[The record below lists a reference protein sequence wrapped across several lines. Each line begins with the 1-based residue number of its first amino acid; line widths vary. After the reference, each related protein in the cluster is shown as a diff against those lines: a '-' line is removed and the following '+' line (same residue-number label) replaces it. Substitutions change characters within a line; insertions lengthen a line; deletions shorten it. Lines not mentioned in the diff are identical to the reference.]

1 MEVSRILADLQEQ
14 SPYDVIFPE
23 APYSSDTTLEE
34 KFNCAYR
41 NLRRSI
47 KLKSR
52 TLSLINAYYLG
63 KILCDVE
70 CSRLKQQLSK
80 HYATIAEYMFDLFEF
95 CPEQILKTKW
105 LSVQDIR
112 KLKRSTLL
120 YLRDELVIF
129 VETQNLGEKIEDV

>member
-14 SPYDVIFPE
+14 TPYDVEFPE
-23 APYSSDTTLEE
+23 APYPSNITLDE

-63 KILCDVE
+63 KLLSNVE
-70 CSRLKQQLSK
+70 SSQLKQRLSK
-80 HYATIAEYMFDLFEF
+80 HYATIAEYTFDLFEF
-95 CPEQILKTKW
+95 YPEQILKTKW
-105 LSVQDIR
+105 ISVQDIR

-120 YLRDELVIF
+120 DLRNELVIF
-129 VETQNLGEKIEDV
+129 VGTQNLGEKIEDV